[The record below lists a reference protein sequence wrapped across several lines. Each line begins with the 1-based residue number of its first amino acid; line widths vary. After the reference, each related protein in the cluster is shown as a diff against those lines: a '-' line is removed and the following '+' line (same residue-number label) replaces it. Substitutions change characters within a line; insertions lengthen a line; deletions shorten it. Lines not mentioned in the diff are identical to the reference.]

1 MLARESRDEQIV
13 DIRMAAGFAAVIER
27 DESSIAAA

>member
-1 MLARESRDEQIV
+1 MSAKEFRDEQIV
-13 DIRMAAGFAAVIER
+13 DIRMAAGFAAMIER